1 MVGESKLFQEPTAL
15 KTRKPFRDGSF
26 SSPDG
31 EKGLFF
37 LLSAFRAV
45 ILWVWNLPI
54 AKLEFFINKIL
65 HKIVYKLNQR
75 GRS

>member
-45 ILWVWNLPI
+45 ILWV
-54 AKLEFFINKIL
+54 
-65 HKIVYKLNQR
+65 
-75 GRS
+75 